1 MIGLVV
7 NQPGEPAMLLAT
19 LAVVITG
26 LLMGMAVIR
35 FIRRY
40 F

>member
-1 MIGLVV
+1 MPVPLTNGS
-7 NQPGEPAMLLAT
+7 PAMLLAI
-19 LAVVITG
+19 LAVIITG
-26 LLMGMAVIR
+26 LVMGMAVIR